1 MFFPMKKIILLL
13 LLLPFVGFS
22 QTVDLVKWAGPTDLK
37 PTLLN
42 DYISAENFS
51 GSGITGPTA
60 SYNGFLGSSW
70 PTANSRDNNKYFQI
84 AINQTLDGSFNL
96 QQINFEYQGNA
107 RAYEVRYSMNANFS
121 NPVSLGINSSADFNN
136 TPRSGNLTGLNIPV
150 IGGQTIYIRFYAYN
164 GGGTWNIMNGITLRG
179 TVTAPGRLM
188 GDYIVGSAS
197 NAKFNTLTA
206 AVRALNALGVR
217 GNTNLILDNTT
228 YNRASNEI
236 FPIVFNSYT
245 GNENYTVTVKPNTGR
260 TVTVEASNDNWNFI
274 PPAVFKLNGTD
285 NVIFDG
291 SNNGT
296 DSKNLTIYNN
306 NTVNPKRS
314 VIWIASDG
322 NNGANNNTVKN
333 VILRQFTK
341 EASPAYG
348 VYSGGTGSLDDA
360 SNAGNSSNTVNN
372 VTFTKVGQAVY
383 VNSGSNLSSNWR
395 IQNNTIGGTTDD
407 DKPFVGVYLN
417 NASNYEISGNSIVGV
432 LRNNSSTPS
441 PHSGIMVE
449 GASSGTISKNL
460 ISDVSNTNAGNY
472 HCAGIYLNSGNNLVT
487 NNYVTNIKGIRTGDN
502 SDNFLYA
509 GQGIYLKSGSNNK
522 IYFNTV
528 LMNSTGTNNVASAAL
543 YIEAGTNIAVRN
555 NIFYNQQSGRQY
567 AINCGVNINQ
577 VDSDYNDLV
586 SSTIGYYAS
595 NRININGWRTGTG
608 KDSNSL
614 NKTPIFIGS
623 TLKLDPNNTD
633 NKTLIGLQVSPAVNQ
648 DYYNAA
654 RTKPIMGAE
663 EMEICAPDGDK
674 TTFGNGQWIGYVY
687 SNYTNYATTPAINNA
702 NYQGY
707 VTEPIIFE
715 RNIANGSPFRGDYTN
730 LCSAPVTNYFVRY
743 KMKMTLAAG
752 DYNFTVGGDDGYRL
766 KIDGVAVASI
776 NNWNEHG
783 YATNSV
789 TRTMTEGEH
798 TFEIEYFNGPN
809 LARVSFTYNKRDGDP
824 TLFGD
829 NVWNVYGYNVED
841 INVDPSSASYYGW
854 FVDPSLGINSE
865 DRWNK
870 ALAPSTAVATA
881 TPGTTAWAGT
891 ALGNNNFTVVHKRK
905 GFPCGLYQIKMDKWD
920 DAVQVYLDGN
930 LIFEGT
936 GYNGNANEIVH
947 PELPGYYLNADSK
960 MEVRLREGGGDAYVK
975 MTLTDKPSI
984 FNGTWSATPDN
995 TSVKIESD
1003 FVLNSNLNVCSCTV
1017 KAGKKLTI
1025 EPNAALNVM
1034 ENVVVEATGTILV
1047 KNTGSL
1053 VQIKDNATFTGNA
1066 DSFTMERNT
1075 TPMIIYDYTYWSS
1088 PVASQKLVTF
1098 SPLTLSDKY
1107 YSYNGTNW
1115 FIENRDNT
1123 MTAGRGYIIR
1133 APQGW
1138 NGNIT
1143 HGGTSQ
1149 NETHANGSF
1158 APGVFKGVFKGKA
1171 NAGNITV
1178 PLLGN
1183 MGSTNLLGNPYP
1195 SPIST
1200 DEFMAANPNKIDG
1213 TFYFWTH
1220 KTRVSTVPN
1229 ANGTYS
1235 YSNQDYSVYNKTG
1248 GIATTPLG
1256 DKPNGN
1262 INSGQGFF
1270 VRTAGTGNVVFKNSM
1285 RIQGISRNSNFYRT
1299 ANTSERNA
1307 ENDSKYWLSIAN
1319 ADGLYSEFLVGYIDG
1334 ATNNLDSNYDGITY
1348 SSGNVMLYTIV
1359 DANKLAIQGRQ
1370 YPFNNTDIV
1379 PFAYKVAT
1387 AGQYTISINK
1397 KEGEF
1402 ETGQTIYLFDTTTN
1416 QYHDLTAGDFT
1427 FTSAAGTF
1435 ENRFEVRYTNE
1446 TLGVENPIASN
1457 SDIVVYKNGN
1467 QIAVKATNFTIADMQ
1482 VYDITGKLLFN
1493 KKGID
1498 NNEFSTSSLNVAT
1511 QVVVVKVTLDGG
1523 QTISKKV
1530 IMN

>member
-1 MFFPMKKIILLL
+1 MFFPMKKIIFLL

-22 QTVDLVKWAGPTDLK
+22 QTVDLVKWVGTTDLR

-60 SYNGFLGSSW
+60 SYDGIAGTNW
-70 PTANSRDNNKYFQI
+70 PTANTRDDSKYFQV
-84 AINQTLDGSFNL
+84 AVNQTLDGNFNL
-96 QQINFEYQGNA
+96 QQIIFEYKGNA

-121 NPVSLGINSSADFNN
+121 NPVSLGINNSANFNN
-136 TPRSGNLTGLNIPV
+136 SNRPGDLTGLNIPV
-150 IGGQTIYIRFYAYN
+150 TGGQTIYIRFYAYN
-164 GGGTWNIMNGITLRG
+164 SGGNWKVMNNITLRG
-179 TVTAPGRLM
+179 TITAPNRLM

-236 FPIVFNSYT
+236 FPIVFNNYV
-245 GNENYTVTVKPNTGR
+245 GNETYTVTVKPNTGR

-432 LRNNSSTPS
+432 LKNNTSTAS

-460 ISDVSNTNAGNY
+460 ISDVSNTTSNNY
-472 HCAGIYLNSGNNLVT
+472 HCAGIYLNSGNNLVV
-487 NNYVTNIKGIRTGDN
+487 NNYVTNIKGNRTGDN
-502 SDNFLYA
+502 TSNFFYA
-509 GQGIYLKSGSNNK
+509 GQGIYLKSGSNNRV
-522 IYFNTV
+522 YFNTV

-543 YIEAGTNIAVRN
+543 YIEAGTNIAVKN

-567 AINCGVNINQ
+567 AINCGVDINQ

-586 SSTIGYYAS
+586 SSTIGYYTS

-608 KDSNSL
+608 KDANSL

-623 TLKLDPNNTD
+623 TLRLDPNNTD

-663 EMEICAPDGDK
+663 EMEICAPDGDR
-674 TTFGNGQWIGYVY
+674 TSFGNGHWIGYVY
-687 SNYTNYATTPAINNA
+687 SSYTNYTTTPSANNTN

-707 VTEPIIFE
+707 VTEPAIFD
-715 RNIANGSPFRGDYTN
+715 RNIASGSPFIGETTY
-730 LCSAPVTNYFVRY
+730 LCTAPTTNYFVRY
-743 KMKMTLAAG
+743 KMKINLVAG

-766 KIDGVAVASI
+766 KIDGVAVSSI

-789 TRTMTEGEH
+789 TRTMTAGEH
-798 TFEIEYFNGPN
+798 TFELEYFNGPS
-809 LARVSFTYNKRDGDP
+809 LAHVSFTYNKREGDP

-829 NVWNVYGYNVED
+829 NVWNVYGYNEENID
-841 INVDPSSASYYGW
+841 VDATAASYYGW

-870 ALAPSTAVATA
+870 ALSPSTSVATA
-881 TPGTTAWAGT
+881 TPGTTAWGGAT
-891 ALGNNNFTVVHKRK
+891 LPNNNFTVIHKRK

-920 DAVQVYLDGN
+920 DAVKIYLDGN
-930 LIFEGT
+930 LIFDRN

-947 PELPGYYLNADSK
+947 PELPGYYLNADSR

-975 MTLTDKPSI
+975 MTLTDKPSV
-984 FNGTWSATPDN
+984 FNGTWSTTPDN
-995 TSVKIESD
+995 TSIRIESD
-1003 FVLNSNLNVCSCTV
+1003 FVLNTNLNVCSCTV

-1025 EPNAALNVM
+1025 EPNAALNVL

-1066 DSFTMERNT
+1066 NSFTMERNT

-1088 PVASQKLVTF
+1088 PVADQKLVTF

-1107 YSYNGTNW
+1107 YSFNGTNW
-1115 FIENRDNT
+1115 FIENRDNL
-1123 MTAGRGYIIR
+1123 MTPGRGYIIR

-1158 APGVFKGVFKGKA
+1158 DPGVFKGVFKGKA
-1171 NAGNITV
+1171 NAGDITV

-1183 MGSTNLLGNPYP
+1183 VGSSNLLGNPYP
-1195 SPIST
+1195 SAIST
-1200 DEFMAANPNKIDG
+1200 QDFIAANPGKIDG

-1220 KTRVSTVPN
+1220 KTRVSTTPN

-1235 YSNQDYSVYNKTG
+1235 YNNQDYAVYNKTG
-1248 GIATTPLG
+1248 GTSTTPLG
-1256 DKPNGN
+1256 DKPNGK

-1270 VRTAGTGNVVFKNSM
+1270 VRTTGTGNVVFKNSM
-1285 RIQGISRNSNFYRT
+1285 RIQGTGQNAQFYRT
-1299 ANTSERNA
+1299 ANTT
-1307 ENDSKYWLSIAN
+1307 ENDSKYWLSLAN
-1319 ADGLYSEFLVGYIDG
+1319 ADGLYSEFLVGYING
-1334 ATNNLDSNYDGITY
+1334 ASNNLDTDFDGITY

-1379 PFAYKVAT
+1379 PVGYKVAT

-1397 KEGEF
+1397 KEGLF
-1402 ETGQTIYLFDTTTN
+1402 ESGQEMYLYDTTTN
-1416 QYHDLTAGDFT
+1416 QYHDLLAGDFT

-1446 TLGVENPIASN
+1446 TLGVDKPVASN
-1457 SDIVVYKNGN
+1457 SDVVVYKNGS

-1493 KKGID
+1493 KNGID

-1511 QVVVVKVTLDGG
+1511 QVLVVKVTLDGG